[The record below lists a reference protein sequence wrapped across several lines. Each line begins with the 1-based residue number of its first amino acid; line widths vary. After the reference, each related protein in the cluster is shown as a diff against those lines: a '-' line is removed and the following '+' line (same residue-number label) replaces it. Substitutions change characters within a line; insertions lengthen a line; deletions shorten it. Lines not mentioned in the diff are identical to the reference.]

1 MIQHPSVSLLRRQFA
16 RFVSLKVKGKSSSS
30 RKWLE
35 RQSSDPFTKE
45 AHAKA
50 LKSRA
55 AFKLLQIHEKFN
67 IFRPGQ
73 NVVDLGFAPGAWSQ
87 VAADK
92 VTSRGNILGID
103 ILACEPPKGVSSM
116 QANIL
121 SKTTHEMIKTHFY
134 QLNMDKDLRK
144 LQEIEPIADGPS
156 YFQAE
161 VDDNLEISNKQKQQ
175 FPVDVVMSDMCEPFF
190 QSSGFGSAITNKP
203 FHRMANTTGMAF
215 KDHLLSIDLCDAA
228 LILAIDILKV
238 NGTFLCKFFQ
248 GKEDKL
254 LEARLKKCFKVV
266 QRYKPPASRKE
277 SKENYFICFQKLP
290 NLDKIQVFS

>member
-175 FPVDVVMSDMCEPFF
+175 FPVDVVMSDM
-190 QSSGFGSAITNKP
+190 
-203 FHRMANTTGMAF
+203 MANTTGMAF

>member
-1 MIQHPSVSLLRRQFA
+1 MIQHPSVSLIRRQFA
-16 RFVSLKVKGKSSSS
+16 RFVSLKAKGKSSSS
-30 RKWLE
+30 RKWLD

-45 AHAKA
+45 AHGRA

-121 SKTTHEMIKTHFY
+121 SKTTHEMIKNHFY

-144 LQEIEPIADGPS
+144 LQETEPIADGPS

-175 FPVDVVMSDMCEPFF
+175 FPVDVVMSDM
-190 QSSGFGSAITNKP
+190 
-203 FHRMANTTGMAF
+203 MANTTGMAF

-238 NGTFLCKFFQ
+238 NGTFVCKFFQ